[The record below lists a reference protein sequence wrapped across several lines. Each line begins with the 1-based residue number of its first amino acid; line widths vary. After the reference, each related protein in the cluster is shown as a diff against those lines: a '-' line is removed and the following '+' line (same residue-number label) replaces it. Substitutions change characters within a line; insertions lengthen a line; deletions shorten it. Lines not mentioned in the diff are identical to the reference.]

1 MTPAARVAAAV
12 ELLAIIQS
20 GGAADRQTAAF
31 FRNRRFA
38 GAKDRSAITE
48 QVYAVLRRQGELAWR
63 LEQAGAGANP
73 RSLLIAALA
82 EEQAVEAVAP
92 LFDGSRFGL
101 ASLDDGERELVAKLA
116 AEKDVAPP
124 DWARGAYPE
133 WLDGELRD
141 RFGDAIVP
149 EMQALLARAPV
160 DLRVNKLKGD
170 RADAQAA
177 LAAVGIAAT
186 PTPYSPLGLRL
197 GERTDL
203 ARHAVFQSG
212 LIEPQD
218 EGSQLVAFLVGARP
232 RLQVVDLC
240 AGAGGKTLA
249 LAAEMENRGQIYACD
264 RDARR
269 LGRLSP
275 RLERAGVRNVQVHRL
290 EPENDKLLAELAGK
304 VDRVLLDVPCSG
316 IGAWRRHPEARWQ
329 LTPAELERDRALQA
343 ALLEQAAP
351 LVKPGGR
358 IVYATCSLLP
368 SENER
373 QVQGFLGRHANFA
386 LVPAS
391 TVWPEAAGVAPPE
404 GCDTYL
410 RLTPQ
415 RHGTDGFFAAI
426 LQRSGLTA
434 A

>member
-1 MTPAARVAAAV
+1 MRPAARVAAAV
-12 ELLAIIQS
+12 ELLSIIQA
-20 GGAADRQTAAF
+20 GGAADRRTAAF

-38 GAKDRSAITE
+38 GSKDRSAITE
-48 QVYAVLRRQGELAWR
+48 QVYAVLRRQGELVWR
-63 LEQAGAGANP
+63 LGKAGSVVSP

-82 EEQAVEAVAP
+82 DDHQPEVLAP
-92 LFDGSRFGL
+92 LFDGSPFGL
-101 ASLDDGERELVAKLA
+101 APLDAAEQNLAAKLVAEKGE
-116 AEKDVAPP
+116 AEP
-124 DWARGAYPE
+124 DWVRGAYPE
-133 WLDGELRD
+133 WLDAELRD
-141 RFGDAIVP
+141 RFGDAVVV

-160 DLRVNKLKGD
+160 DLRVNRLKGT
-170 RADAQAA
+170 RADAIAA
-177 LAAVGIAAT
+177 LAAIGVAAQ

-197 GERTDL
+197 EARADL
-203 ARHAVFQSG
+203 ARHAVFQTG

-218 EGSQLVAFLVGARP
+218 EGSQLVAFLVGARA
-232 RLQVVDLC
+232 RMQVVDLC
-240 AGAGGKTLA
+240 AGAGGKSLA

-264 RDARR
+264 SDARR

-275 RLERAGVRNVQVHRL
+275 RLERAGARNVQVHRL
-290 EPENDKLLAELAGK
+290 EGAGDKLLASLAGK

-329 LTPAELERDRALQA
+329 LTPAELHRDQALQA
-343 ALLEQAAP
+343 ALLEEAAP

-358 IVYATCSLLP
+358 IIYATCSLLP

-373 QVQGFLGRHANFA
+373 QVQAFLGRHATFA
-386 LVPAS
+386 LVPVGSAWGES
-391 TVWPEAAGVAPPE
+391 EGVVAPE
-404 GCDTYL
+404 GSDTYL